1 MFSGVATTPG
11 GGIDTRGGRGVTGQR
26 SPGQRSPGQ
35 RSHGLTPIAPRARS
49 SRCRTGGVLN
59 LQAVFPSGGKGHKI
73 RLAQENGGTTPWRNL
88 SSSIVAADRRSPVRA
103 SRFTTLSITSKRDG
117 TPRLSRRSSASARA
131 RLTRHFAISRS
142 MRKKSARNTNA
153 FSPELPREIPRSS
166 RLSSTLATPG
176 SWNTCESE
184 HEPAGEGIAMKAI
197 LADNDG
203 RRDPRRARLESPY
216 APTGRA
222 TRSRVRASSSIPAD
236 RQARPRSARPGPR
249 RRRRCGGR

>member
-26 SPGQRSPGQ
+26 SPGQRGPGQ
-35 RSHGLTPIAPRARS
+35 RGHGLTPIAPCARS

-103 SRFTTLSITSKRDG
+103 SRFTTLSITLKRDG

-142 MRKKSARNTNA
+142 MRKKSAQEYHRILARAAKGNP
-153 FSPELPREIPRSS
+153 PELQSQLDAGHARFLEHVRE
-166 RLSSTLATPG
+166 
-176 SWNTCESE
+176 
-184 HEPAGEGIAMKAI
+184 
-197 LADNDG
+197 
-203 RRDPRRARLESPY
+203 RARASGRGDSDESN
-216 APTGRA
+216 
-222 TRSRVRASSSIPAD
+222 
-236 RQARPRSARPGPR
+236 PG
-249 RRRRCGGR
+249 